1 MLLLHTNIWYVA
13 ELMLSKW
20 NDLDMLLLWQ
30 LQTMQK
36 EKEYVEAELEDV
48 YRMHNEQLELQ
59 QLQHYQVCTWECVL
73 VYAGVCMNVFFLCM
87 CVYICAN
94 TVC

>member
-1 MLLLHTNIWYVA
+1 
-13 ELMLSKW
+13 
-20 NDLDMLLLWQ
+20 MLLLWQ

-59 QLQHYQVCTWECVL
+59 QLQHYQVCT
-73 VYAGVCMNVFFLCM
+73 
-87 CVYICAN
+87 
-94 TVC
+94 